1 MITYQN
7 ILTPTI
13 ESLTQEKKSIIEKLA
28 DIDRKLEEIEKEKK
42 KLFSKKSFWIFLIV
56 GLIIILGS
64 ITVSVVL
71 IMQNGNNLLIT
82 FLFTVF
88 PVIGVFLLGQSV
100 GLHKENK
107 ERVKEWES
115 SKANNDHEYFVAEKS
130 KLKDRLFSINYSLSQ
145 KLEEKK

>member
-1 MITYQN
+1 MITNQN
-7 ILTPTI
+7 ILKPTI
-13 ESLTQEKKSIIEKLA
+13 ESLTQDKKNIIEKLA
-28 DIDRKLEEIEKEKK
+28 DIDRKLEENEKEKK
-42 KLFSKKSFWIFLIV
+42 RLLSKKSFWIFLIV

-64 ITVSVVL
+64 ITISVVL

-100 GLHKENK
+100 RLYKENK
-107 ERVKEWES
+107 ENVKEWES
-115 SKANNDHEYFVAEKS
+115 SKANNDYKYLVVEKS
-130 KLKDRLFSINYSLSQ
+130 ELKDRLFSVNYSLTQ

>member
-1 MITYQN
+1 M
-7 ILTPTI
+7 
-13 ESLTQEKKSIIEKLA
+13 EKLA
-28 DIDRKLEEIEKEKK
+28 DIDRLLEEFEKEKK
-42 KLFSKKSFWIFLIV
+42 KLLSKKSFWIFLIF

-88 PVIGVFLLGQSV
+88 PGIGVFLLGQSV
-100 GLHKENK
+100 RLHKENK

-115 SKANNDHEYFVAEKS
+115 SKANKEYEYFVAEKS
-130 KLKDRLFSINYSLSQ
+130 ELKDRLFSINYCLTQ
-145 KLEEKK
+145 KLE

>member
-1 MITYQN
+1 M
-7 ILTPTI
+7 
-13 ESLTQEKKSIIEKLA
+13 
-28 DIDRKLEEIEKEKK
+28 
-42 KLFSKKSFWIFLIV
+42 SKKGFWIFLII

-64 ITVSVVL
+64 ITISVVL

-100 GLHKENK
+100 RLYKENK
-107 ERVKEWES
+107 ENVKEWES
-115 SKANNDHEYFVAEKS
+115 SKANNDYKYLVVEKS
-130 KLKDRLFSINYSLSQ
+130 ELKDRLFSVNYSLTQ

>member
-1 MITYQN
+1 MITNQN

-13 ESLTQEKKSIIEKLA
+13 ESLTQEKKSIMEKLA
-28 DIDRKLEEIEKEKK
+28 DIDRLLEEFEKEKK
-42 KLFSKKSFWIFLIV
+42 KLLSKKSFWIFLIF

-88 PVIGVFLLGQSV
+88 PGIGVFLLELSV
-100 GLHKENK
+100 RLHKENK

-115 SKANNDHEYFVAEKS
+115 SKANKEYEYFVAEKS
-130 KLKDRLFSINYSLSQ
+130 ELKDRLFSINYSLTQ
-145 KLEEKK
+145 KLE

>member
-1 MITYQN
+1 MITNQN

-13 ESLTQEKKSIIEKLA
+13 ESLTQEKKSIMEKLA
-28 DIDRKLEEIEKEKK
+28 DIDRLLEEFEKEKK
-42 KLFSKKSFWIFLIV
+42 KLLSKKSFWIFLIF

-88 PVIGVFLLGQSV
+88 PGIGVFLLGQSV
-100 GLHKENK
+100 RLHKENK

-115 SKANNDHEYFVAEKS
+115 SKANKEYEYFVAEKS
-130 KLKDRLFSINYSLSQ
+130 ELKDRLFSINYCLTQ
-145 KLEEKK
+145 KLE

>member
-1 MITYQN
+1 MITNQN
-7 ILTPTI
+7 ILKPTI
-13 ESLTQEKKSIIEKLA
+13 ESLTQDKKNIIEKLA
-28 DIDRKLEEIEKEKK
+28 DIDRKLEENEKEKK
-42 KLFSKKSFWIFLIV
+42 RLLSKKGFWIFLII

-64 ITVSVVL
+64 ITISVVL

-100 GLHKENK
+100 RLYKENK
-107 ERVKEWES
+107 ENVKEWES
-115 SKANNDHEYFVAEKS
+115 SKANNDYKYLVVEKS
-130 KLKDRLFSINYSLSQ
+130 ELKDRLFSVNYSLTQ